1 MISRPRG
8 ILRVGVAHVISVHTT
23 YPVDVLV
30 LIKLSTWPL
39 VTTKY
44 SGTLA
49 DMNAAAEFAVT
60 TAVEPIVAG
69 GGYFFSQL
77 AQ

>member
-8 ILRVGVAHVISVHTT
+8 ILRIDVAHVISVHTT

-30 LIKLSTWPL
+30 LMKLRTWPL
-39 VTTKY
+39 VTAKY

-49 DMNAAAEFAVT
+49 GISVAALFAVT
-60 TAVEPIVAG
+60 TAVLPMVAQIA
-69 GGYFFSQL
+69 SVD
-77 AQ
+77 ATRI